1 MSQQQQSKI
10 LQAFLAEQLQSL
22 DLVMDQDS
30 FRFIE
35 SQLSLA
41 EVPGPEAE
49 QKRSVDLE
57 QAPDGTVSGKMFSW
71 YNLTQLSM
79 TDLFG
84 WVLNGASLFT
94 MSNESKVKIALAVLS
109 MINDFFK
116 QMSAPLNE
124 PEAKA
129 LLAIFDVESDAYTL
143 KDVQSA
149 FQKRFDTA
157 ISDTQLQAFM
167 DSFVKK
173 TIVRYDYQTQL
184 YSNRQSIS
192 FTR

>member
-1 MSQQQQSKI
+1 MPQQQQTKI
-10 LQAFLAEQLQSL
+10 LQAFLTEQLQQL
-22 DLVMDQDS
+22 DFALDQDS

-57 QAPDGTVSGKMFSW
+57 QAPDGTISGEMFSW

-94 MSNESKVKIALAVLS
+94 MGNESKVKIALAVLA

-116 QMSAPLNE
+116 QLSAPLSE
-124 PEAKA
+124 AEAKA
-129 LLAIFDVESDAYTL
+129 LLAIFDVEPEAYTL
-143 KDVQSA
+143 AAVQDA
-149 FQKRFDTA
+149 YQKRFGTT

-167 DSFVKK
+167 DAFVKK
-173 TIVRYDYQTQL
+173 TIVRYDYQTQT
-184 YSNRQSIS
+184 YTNRQSIS